1 MTCTCIKTEVGKG
14 KGKVKGFIVVELCS
28 ECEAKRKED
37 AIKSLE
43 QQEEI
48 DVNIMVAEKS
58 QEMAKA
64 ELVKEGKL
72 KVKND
77 KLKKA

>member
-1 MTCTCIKTEVGKG
+1 
-14 KGKVKGFIVVELCS
+14 
-28 ECEAKRKED
+28 
-37 AIKSLE
+37 
-43 QQEEI
+43 
-48 DVNIMVAEKS
+48 MVAEKS